1 MTTKDYAWEASALE
15 AHPRALARPTDER
28 IQFYLPYR
36 RDRVERL
43 PERAEGYWDWL
54 LSHPSVPEG
63 KYAWTLQTFLHLR
76 DAGFPCEL
84 VERFPSRGIVVA
96 HRDLL
101 PITLRPHP
109 DVFLVCIKAD
119 RNMHTWAQYHVV
131 QNESDPSQGDRSTMI
146 THWPQPGLVPRDPGR
161 GTQCENIAY
170 FGREMNLA
178 PELRAEGWED
188 VLDRRGF
195 EWVVRPRPQWNDYE
209 DIDVTVSVRRFGE
222 CISDDPVFDS
232 RSKPPSKLI
241 NSWMAG
247 VPAIVGSEPAYQ
259 HMRTSELD
267 FIEVNSVADLHWA
280 LKRLRENPDLY
291 RAMVENG
298 LKRAKEYGPSS
309 ITAEWLSLFRDTLP
323 RHYDAWQRKGRL
335 QRKGIGY
342 LRFARYFTKLRHLT
356 SLYEAVVR

>member
-1 MTTKDYAWEASALE
+1 MTTKDYTWEANALE
-15 AHPRALARPTDER
+15 AHTKALPRITDER
-28 IQFYLPYR
+28 IQFYLPYK
-36 RDRVERL
+36 RDRVEHI
-43 PERAEGYWDWL
+43 PERAEDYWTWL
-54 LSHPSVPEG
+54 LNNPSVPEG
-63 KYAWTLQTFLHLR
+63 KYAWTLQTYLHLR
-76 DAGFPCEL
+76 DAGFPCEI

-131 QNESDPSQGDRSTMI
+131 QNESDSLRAGGRSVI
-146 THWPQPGLVPRDPGR
+146 THWPQPGLVPRDRAR
-161 GTQCENIAY
+161 GTLCENVAY

-188 VLDRRGF
+188 VMDRHGF
-195 EWVVRPRPQWNDYE
+195 EWIVRPRPQWNDYE
-209 DIDVTVSVRRFGE
+209 V
-222 CISDDPVFDS
+222 SDDPVFDA

-259 HMRTSELD
+259 HIRRSELD
-267 FIEVNSVADLHWA
+267 FIEVSTVADLRWA
-280 LKRLRENPDLY
+280 LKRLRENSALY
-291 RAMVENG
+291 RDMVENG
-298 LKRAKEYGPSS
+298 RRRAKEFGPAS
-309 ITAEWLSLFRDTLP
+309 ITAEWLSLFRDALP
-323 RHYDAWQRKGRL
+323 KHYQEWQRKGRL
-335 QRKGIGY
+335 RRKGIGY
-342 LRFARYFTKLRHLT
+342 LRLASYFTKLRHLT